1 MNRSVDDNKRRLL
14 APLLKLGRRLRLF
27 SVIEGIGWCLAMAV
41 IAAAVQLILDRLL
54 VLGAGPR
61 FVLLVIILAFIGRE
75 IWRRIARPIGL
86 RVDPVGVARLIE
98 RRRPAS
104 HDGLLS
110 AVAFVSGA
118 DVNPLRN
125 SPAMVRALIDRA
137 VADESSASVDGLLR
151 RDRMQRFAGLGG
163 ASVMVCLVAVAL
175 APDTV
180 IAYVRRNWFLMEAA
194 WPSTATIVPEGFENG
209 RLRWP
214 LGDELTLVAAAED
227 HVPRTLHAEIE
238 YGSRD
243 SMMRSMDRRGR
254 NQFVVDLGPLP
265 DSLRV
270 RFRIGKFGVDEY
282 TQWYE
287 VEAVP
292 RPFVKRATIE
302 VSPPSYT
309 GQAAYV
315 LPQGQVSAD
324 LISGSG
330 VRIEAEF
337 SHRVV
342 EASLKHRADDTPAA
356 AATIQRGTTV
366 VAEFEPE
373 RRGVHYFDVRDAG
386 GLEDTRPV
394 TYSLNLLKDP
404 PPKVRLTIPES
415 GELVVPNATLNLS
428 VHCEDNLGIRSVDLA
443 YFAERSESAD
453 VSANVEMQSEPMP
466 NLAAGQIRY
475 DADTVWPLM
484 PLTLKP
490 GDRLRLQIR
499 STDYQPEGS
508 RANTGTASAPNSS
521 GAQPA
526 AANLGESIAYTLR
539 VVTPEELL
547 AELGRRENE
556 WRREFEQVIKTQEQM
571 NRRVLD
577 VTEPDANAAE
587 HATRQARIAQE
598 ARTQRQISGRVR
610 TVLRQFEQIYGEMK
624 TNDVATPTVRKR
636 LGQGVIGPMRLLLSE
651 RIPESAELL
660 ERLRE
665 RFDPGL
671 ARQIEGHQKEIV
683 RQMYAILAEM
693 IKWEGYNEAV
703 ALLRDVLR
711 LQKDVSEDTRAELE
725 REIERMFETDDDM
738 KIDPGSKERP

>member
-1 MNRSVDDNKRRLL
+1 MNRQVDDNTRRLL
-14 APLLKLGRRLRLF
+14 EPLLALGRRLRLF
-27 SVIEGIGWCLAMAV
+27 SIVEGVGWCLAMAV
-41 IAAAVQLILDRLL
+41 VAAAAQLVLDRLL

-61 FVLLVIILAFIGRE
+61 FVLLVIIVAFLGRE
-75 IWRRIARPIGL
+75 IWRRVARPMGVRI
-86 RVDPVGVARLIE
+86 DPVGVARLIE
-98 RRRPAS
+98 RRRPDS
-104 HDGLLS
+104 HDSLMS
-110 AVAFVSGA
+110 ATAFVSEA
-118 DVNPLRN
+118 NVNPLRN

-137 VADESSASVDGLLR
+137 VADETASATVGLLR
-151 RDRMQRFAGLGG
+151 VDRLRRFVGLGG
-163 ASVMVCLVAVAL
+163 ASLLVCLVAVAI

-180 IAYVRRNWFLMEAA
+180 SAYVRRNWLLAEAA
-194 WPSTATIVPEGFENG
+194 WPSTATIVPEGFVDG
-209 RLRWP
+209 RLSWP
-214 LGDELTLVAAAED
+214 LGDDLTLVASAED

-243 SMMRSMDRRGR
+243 SMFRPMDRRGR

-265 DSLRV
+265 DSMRV

-287 VEAVP
+287 VDAVP

-302 VSPPSYT
+302 VFPPSYA
-309 GQAAYV
+309 GQVAYV

-324 LISGSG
+324 LISGSR
-330 VRIEAEF
+330 VRIEALF
-337 SHRVV
+337 SHPVV
-342 EASLKHRADDTPAA
+342 EASLNHRADDTPAA
-356 AATIQRGTTV
+356 SASIENGTTV
-366 VAEFEPE
+366 VADFEPE
-373 RRGVHYFDVRDAG
+373 RRGVHYFNVRDAG

-404 PPKVRLTIPES
+404 PPKVRLTIPDS
-415 GELVVPNATLNLS
+415 GELIVPNATLNLS
-428 VHCEDNLGIRSVDLA
+428 VHCEDNLGLRDVELA

-453 VSANVEMQSEPMP
+453 VSADVQMQSEPMP
-466 NLAAGQIRY
+466 NLAPGQVRY
-475 DADTVWPLM
+475 DAETPWPLL
-484 PLTLKP
+484 PLTLKA

-499 STDYQPEGS
+499 SRDFQPEAS
-508 RANTGTASAPNSS
+508 RSESAPGS
-521 GAQPA
+521 A
-526 AANLGESIAYTLR
+526 ADAAGSATMPANLGESIAYTLR

-556 WRREFEQVIKTQEQM
+556 WRREFEQVIKTQEQL

-577 VTEPDANAAE
+577 LTEPSTDAAAQT
-587 HATRQARIAQE
+587 TRQARIAQE
-598 ARTQRQISGRVR
+598 ARTQRQVAGRVR

-651 RIPESAELL
+651 SIPESAEML

-665 RFDPGL
+665 NFDSGL
-671 ARQIEGHQKEIV
+671 ARQVEGRQKEIV

-725 REIERMFETDDDM
+725 REIERMFESDDDM
-738 KIDPGSKERP
+738 KVKPGSEDRP